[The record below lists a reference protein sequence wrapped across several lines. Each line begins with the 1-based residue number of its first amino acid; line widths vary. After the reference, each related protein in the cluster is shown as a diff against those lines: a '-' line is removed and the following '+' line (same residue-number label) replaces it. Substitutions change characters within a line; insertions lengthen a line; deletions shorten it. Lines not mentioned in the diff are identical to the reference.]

1 MVVVGGVEG
10 SYSTPSSEEVR
21 EDAEESPVVPEGS
34 GLRDCSLSPG
44 VLTLNLLVV
53 VATGGGLFLACLGTA
68 FLTAL
73 GLGGG
78 SAVGSVALV
87 EVEVEVEVVRK
98 GVFTTRVERM
108 EEVRLETEEEASGE
122 GGGEVAKGL

>member
-87 EVEVEVEVVRK
+87 EMEVEVEVRK

-122 GGGEVAKGL
+122 GGGEEAKGL

>member
-1 MVVVGGVEG
+1 M
-10 SYSTPSSEEVR
+10 
-21 EDAEESPVVPEGS
+21 
-34 GLRDCSLSPG
+34 
-44 VLTLNLLVV
+44 
-53 VATGGGLFLACLGTA
+53 ACLGTA

>member
-1 MVVVGGVEG
+1 V
-10 SYSTPSSEEVR
+10 
-21 EDAEESPVVPEGS
+21 AEGS

-87 EVEVEVEVVRK
+87 EMEVEVEVRK

-122 GGGEVAKGL
+122 GGGEEAKGL